1 MSMDREPTR
10 DRRPL
15 VIIILLA
22 LGIAAG
28 VGGLVMKVRQFS
40 GLLQ

>member
-15 VIIILLA
+15 VIILLLA
-22 LGIAAG
+22 LGFAAG
-28 VGGLVMKVRQFS
+28 IGWLVVKVRQFS